1 MTLGRRFPNSSKMI
15 MPMMSI
21 SIGPGMPKKTAK
33 GRDTAETSEIETAG
47 AARDDT
53 PLVSVGVNFHYIAAT
68 GSVKLPG
75 SFLTTLQLSEAR
87 PFAGEAGLGTRD
99 APGGRLG
106 RRDGDRHGSRSK
118 ACSQ

>member
-21 SIGPGMPKKTAK
+21 SIGPGIPKKTAK

-53 PLVSVGVNFHYIAAT
+53 PLVSVGVNFHYIAAI
-68 GSVKLPG
+68 GSVKLPR
-75 SFLTTLQLSEAR
+75 SFR
-87 PFAGEAGLGTRD
+87 KPFALFPSAVIFGVWRKREKRF
-99 APGGRLG
+99 PRGRIEN
-106 RRDGDRHGSRSK
+106 HG
-118 ACSQ
+118 

>member
-1 MTLGRRFPNSSKMI
+1 MTLGRRFPKSSKMI

-21 SIGPGMPKKTAK
+21 SIGPGIPKKTAK

-53 PLVSVGVNFHYIAAT
+53 PLVSVGVNFHYIAAV

-87 PFAGEAGLGTRD
+87 PFPGEGGSTSRNAN
-99 APGGRLG
+99 GGRLG
-106 RRDGDRHGSRSK
+106 RRDGVRYGSRSR